1 MRLFAPILL
10 AAGLAL
16 AQPALA
22 HEQVYAAP
30 LLGSSE
36 IPAATTT
43 GTGYA
48 IVTFDF
54 DLLTMRVQ
62 VTFADLVGNASA
74 SHIHCCT
81 ASPGAS
87 NVGVATQTPSF
98 TGFPTGVK
106 AGTYDHTFDMSVASS
121 YNATFITNH
130 GGTVGSAFND
140 LVAGLDSGNAYLNV
154 HTSAFPGGEIRALLV
169 PVPEPE
175 SYALMLGGLGVLA
188 MVARRRRSTASAAT
202 A

>member
-1 MRLFAPILL
+1 MRLLAPALL
-10 AAGLAL
+10 AASLAT

-30 LLGSSE
+30 LKGSSE

-43 GTGYA
+43 GSGYA
-48 IVTFDF
+48 IVTLDL

-62 VTFADLVGNASA
+62 VTFADLIGNVTA

-81 ASPGAS
+81 VTPGAA
-87 NVGVATQTPSF
+87 NVPVATQTPSF

-106 AGTYDHTFDMSVASS
+106 AGTYDHTFDMSSASS
-121 YNATFITNH
+121 YSAGFISNH

-154 HTSAFPGGEIRALLV
+154 HTSSFPGGEIRALLV

-175 SYALMLGGLGVLA
+175 TYALMLGGLGVLA
-188 MVARRRRSTASAAT
+188 WTARRRSARAV

>member
-1 MRLFAPILL
+1 MRMFAPVLL
-10 AAGLAL
+10 AAGFAL

-22 HEQVYAAP
+22 HQQVYAAP

-43 GTGYA
+43 GSGYA

-54 DLLTMRVQ
+54 DLMTMRVQ
-62 VTFADLVGNASA
+62 ATFSGLVGNTTA

-87 NVGVATQTPSF
+87 NVGVATQTPTF
-98 TGFPTGVK
+98 VGFPLGVK
-106 AGTYDHTFDMSVASS
+106 ADTYDHTFDMSLSSS
-121 YNATFITNH
+121 YNAAFITAH
-130 GGTVGSAFND
+130 GGTVSTAFND
-140 LVAGLDSGNAYLNV
+140 LVAGLDNGNAYLNI
-154 HTSAFPGGEIRALLV
+154 HTSSFPGGELRALLV

-175 SYALMLGGLGVLA
+175 TYALMLGGLGVLA
-188 MVARRRRSTASAAT
+188 LGARRRRSAVQA
-202 A
+202 